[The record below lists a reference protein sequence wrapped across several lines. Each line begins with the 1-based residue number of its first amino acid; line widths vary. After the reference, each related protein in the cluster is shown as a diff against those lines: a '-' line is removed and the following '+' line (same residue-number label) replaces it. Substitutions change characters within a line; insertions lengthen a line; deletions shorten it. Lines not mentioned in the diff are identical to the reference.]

1 MRTIAILFAVLWS
14 SVSAATLS
22 SFKSDL
28 RYQTKLRSTSVL
40 NDTALTSFC
49 NRAIVF
55 TSTDVG
61 GVEYQWRV
69 ILTSGTKFYRIPDSV
84 IQIFGASIVSNGITK
99 SIKAYPPE
107 FAEEDFKAGATLG
120 AVQPGPNTDAT
131 PRAYQYWADTLQSI
145 PVPIKTD
152 SLYLKGFVRHPQI
165 TLDTATIKLKPQYQ
179 EAAMAYACYLTWR
192 SLDEY
197 EKADAWLASY
207 KEIAQRLEKAQARK
221 ADMRAK

>member
-1 MRTIAILFAVLWS
+1 MKKLLCLILLWS

-28 RYQTKLRSTSVL
+28 RYQTQLRSTTIL
-40 NDTALTSFC
+40 TDTALTTFC

-55 TSTDVG
+55 TSTDIG

-84 IQIFGASIVSNGITK
+84 IQIFGATLVSNGVTK

-107 FAEEDFKAGATLG
+107 FVEEDFKAGAALG
-120 AVQPGPNTDAT
+120 AVQPAMSQDAT

-145 PVPIKTD
+145 PVPVKTD
-152 SLYLKGFVRHPQI
+152 SLYLKAFVRHPQI

-179 EAAMAYACYLTWR
+179 EAAMAYACYLVWR
-192 SLDEY
+192 SLEQYD
-197 EKADAWLASY
+197 KADAWFASY
-207 KEIAQRLEKAQARK
+207 KEIGQRLEKAQARK
-221 ADMRAK
+221 VDMRTKQ